1 MDNLE
6 AAKLVLDNLEGI
18 IERREVAKL
27 VLVEASVSLL
37 ELEGTMDNREVV
49 ELMFDEARVSL
60 LAAAR
65 DLLQFF
71 PGFADKPG
79 D

>member
-1 MDNLE
+1 MDN
-6 AAKLVLDNLEGI
+6 
-18 IERREVAKL
+18 REVVAVK
-27 VLVEASVSLL
+27 ARVSLL
-37 ELEGTMDNREVV
+37 DREGTMDKQEFVKASVELEGTMDNREVV
-49 ELMFDEARVSL
+49 KLVLDGASVSL

-65 DLLQFF
+65 DLLQFL

>member
-1 MDNLE
+1 MDRQELVIVKAIVSLLE
-6 AAKLVLDNLEGI
+6 MEGTMDSL
-18 IERREVAKL
+18 EVAKL
-27 VLVEASVSLL
+27 ML
-37 ELEGTMDNREVV
+37 
-49 ELMFDEARVSL
+49 DEARVSL

-65 DLLQFF
+65 DLLQFL

>member
-1 MDNLE
+1 MDKQELVIVKAIVSLLE
-6 AAKLVLDNLEGI
+6 MEGTMDSL
-18 IERREVAKL
+18 EVAKL
-27 VLVEASVSLL
+27 ML
-37 ELEGTMDNREVV
+37 
-49 ELMFDEARVSL
+49 DEARVSL

-65 DLLQFF
+65 DLLQFL

>member
-1 MDNLE
+1 MDKRE
-6 AAKLVLDNLEGI
+6 LVFGKASVSLLAVQGTMDS
-18 IERREVAKL
+18 REVAKL

-37 ELEGTMDNREVV
+37 
-49 ELMFDEARVSL
+49 
-60 LAAAR
+60 AAAR
-65 DLLQFF
+65 DLLQFL

>member
-1 MDNLE
+1 MDKQE
-6 AAKLVLDNLEGI
+6 LVFVKDRVSLLALEGTI
-18 IERREVAKL
+18 DSREVAKL
-27 VLVEASVSLL
+27 VL
-37 ELEGTMDNREVV
+37 
-49 ELMFDEARVSL
+49 DEARVSL

-65 DLLQFF
+65 DLLQFL

>member
-1 MDNLE
+1 MDKRE
-6 AAKLVLDNLEGI
+6 VAKLVFVKASVSLVILEGTI
-18 IERREVAKL
+18 DRREVAKL
-27 VLVEASVSLL
+27 VLVEVS
-37 ELEGTMDNREVV
+37 
-49 ELMFDEARVSL
+49 VSL

-65 DLLQFF
+65 DLLQFL

>member
-1 MDNLE
+1 MDKRE
-6 AAKLVLDNLEGI
+6 LVFVKAI
-18 IERREVAKL
+18 M
-27 VLVEASVSLL
+27 SLL
-37 ELEGTMDNREVV
+37 ELEGTMDSREVAKLV
-49 ELMFDEARVSL
+49 LDEASVSL

-65 DLLQFF
+65 DLLQFL

>member
-1 MDNLE
+1 MDKQE
-6 AAKLVLDNLEGI
+6 LVFVKDRVSLLALEGTI
-18 IERREVAKL
+18 DSREVAKL

-37 ELEGTMDNREVV
+37 
-49 ELMFDEARVSL
+49 
-60 LAAAR
+60 AAAR
-65 DLLQFF
+65 DLLQFL